1 MMRWIYLLFLI
12 VFLAA
17 IAVFAVQNH
26 EDISIRYLDRTIQLP
41 LSLLIGATYLLG
53 MFSGWTVVG
62 ILRRSLS
69 RVTERRPHAG

>member
-1 MMRWIYLLFLI
+1 MRWIYLFFLI

-17 IAVFAVQNH
+17 VAVFAIQNH
-26 EDISIRYLDRTIQLP
+26 EDIPIHYLDRSVQVP

-69 RVTERRPHAG
+69 RVTHSSQR